1 MMLAFAFASLGIYA
15 QYPATSD
22 VLEFQNRK
30 IDVAPFFDGFPF
42 SQFRLSDDGSKL
54 FFLKSGAESRMQW
67 IELDGKQ
74 TPFAGKD
81 AIDADL
87 SKRNGWKQQQ
97 TCTPRRLVCL
107 INGIK
112 KGAVALRHPKKL
124 DRAARKGCPVSAFIV

>member
-1 MMLAFAFASLGIYA
+1 MKKIKTLMMLAFAFASLGIYA

-74 TPFAGKD
+74 TPFEIG
-81 AIDADL
+81 
-87 SKRNGWKQQQ
+87 
-97 TCTPRRLVCL
+97 
-107 INGIK
+107 
-112 KGAVALRHPKKL
+112 
-124 DRAARKGCPVSAFIV
+124 RASCRERV

>member
-67 IELDGKQ
+67 IELDGKL
-74 TPFAGKD
+74 TPFDGKD

-87 SKRNGWKQQQ
+87 SKRNGWN
-97 TCTPRRLVCL
+97 PVY
-107 INGIK
+107 N
-112 KGAVALRHPKKL
+112 
-124 DRAARKGCPVSAFIV
+124 AAHYCPDKIRNM